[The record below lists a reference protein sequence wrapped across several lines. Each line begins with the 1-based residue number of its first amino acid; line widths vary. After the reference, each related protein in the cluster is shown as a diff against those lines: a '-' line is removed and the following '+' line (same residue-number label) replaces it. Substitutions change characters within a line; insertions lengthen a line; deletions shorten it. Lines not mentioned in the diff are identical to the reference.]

1 MCGVVG
7 FNLKG
12 SNAIE
17 NTIGN
22 TIENAL
28 QLSLKSLHLLEYR
41 GYDSAGIAFTQNGD
55 ILIKKTSGRVA
66 DLEAICQDS
75 IAKSHSDVASM
86 AIAHTRWATHGKP
99 TSENAHPHY
108 SGSVYLVHN
117 GIIENYQEIKEE
129 LAGEGYVFQ
138 SATDT
143 EVIAHYLERALK
155 NHTPREAIL
164 DIFAKLH
171 GKYAVAFIIKGS
183 DEMFVFRSSGSPMVI
198 GFLENGNAIASDFN
212 AISHK
217 TNKFSVLGDY
227 EYATLT
233 KESVTFF
240 NEKGTEITKPVIVRD
255 IEEIKIDKGLFET
268 FMMKEIFEQPAVVL
282 NLLKQNVKG
291 GISGGKIKM
300 NAPDIKNFEKISII
314 ACGTS
319 YFAGCL
325 GKYAIEAYSQIP
337 VTVEI
342 SSEFHNRK
350 QFFSKNTLYIF
361 ASQSGETAD
370 TIAALECVQ
379 KNKTGC
385 SKIMSILNYT
395 QSTMAQKS
403 DYIIECLAGPEIG
416 VASTKNF
423 IAQAVIFYL
432 LAAQNSDKSSEIIAE
447 LEQIPSKIAHILESK
462 AIETQIRKAVLQIIE
477 AKKVVYTGRTFL
489 YPIACEGALKL
500 SELSYLLVQSIA
512 SGEFKHGPIAI
523 VDDSTVVISL
533 MHTQNLFQK
542 TLSSNEEIASR
553 NGVVITI
560 SDDAKSSISIPQSK
574 DFVHTY
580 PLLLTVVVQLL
591 SYHTAQSLGNDI
603 DKPRNLAKSVT
614 VE

>member
-7 FNLKG
+7 FNLKS
-12 SNAIE
+12 SNALE
-17 NTIGN
+17 
-22 TIENAL
+22 
-28 QLSLKSLHLLEYR
+28 LSLKSLHFLEYR
-41 GYDSAGIAFTQNGD
+41 GYDSAGIAFVKNGK
-55 ILIKKTSGRVA
+55 ISVKKTTGRVS
-66 DLEAICQDS
+66 DLENICHDVINSTTTNEPSTAIG
-75 IAKSHSDVASM
+75 
-86 AIAHTRWATHGKP
+86 HTRWATHGKP
-99 TSENAHPHY
+99 TSENAHPH
-108 SGSVYLVHN
+108 SSENIFLVHN
-117 GIIENYQEIKEE
+117 GIIENYQEIKAE
-129 LAGEGYVFQ
+129 LISEGCNFQ

-143 EVIAHYLERALK
+143 EVIAHFLNRELK
-155 NHTPREAIL
+155 NKNPQESIL
-164 DIFAKLH
+164 SAFSKLH
-171 GKYAVAFIIKGS
+171 GKYAVAFMING
-183 DEMFVFRSSGSPMVI
+183 DENLYVFRSSGSPMVV
-198 GFLENGNAIASDFN
+198 GFMENGNAIASDFN
-212 AISHK
+212 AISHQ
-217 TNKFSVLGDY
+217 TNKFSLLGDH
-227 EYATLT
+227 EHAILT
-233 KESVTFF
+233 NNSVTFF
-240 NEKGTEITKPVIVRD
+240 NQDGTEISKPVITRD
-255 IEEIKIDKGLFET
+255 IEAVKIDKGLFET
-268 FMMKEIFEQPAVVL
+268 FMMKEIFEQSAVVS
-282 NLLKQNVKG
+282 NLLQRNVKN
-291 GISGGKIKM
+291 GKIDM
-300 NAPDIKNFEKISII
+300 SIPEIANFDRISII

-350 QFFSKNTLYIF
+350 QFFSKKTLYIF

-379 KNKTGC
+379 KNKTEC
-385 SKIMSILNYT
+385 SKILSILNYT

-403 DYIIECLAGPEIG
+403 DYILECLAGPEIG

-423 IAQAVIFYL
+423 IAQVVIFYL
-432 LAAQNSDKSSEIIAE
+432 LSAQNSSQEGEILAE
-447 LEQIPSKIAHILESK
+447 LEQIPSKIAHILESQ
-462 AIETQIRKAVLQIIE
+462 AIEEQIHNAVSQIID

-489 YPIACEGALKL
+489 YPIACEGSLKL

-523 VDDSTVVISL
+523 VDDQTVIISL

-553 NGVVITI
+553 NGIVITI
-560 SDDAKSSISIPQSK
+560 SDDENSSISIPQAR

-580 PLLLTVVVQLL
+580 PILLTIIVQLL
-591 SYHTAQSLGNDI
+591 SYYTAKKLGNDI

>member
-12 SNAIE
+12 SNALE
-17 NTIGN
+17 
-22 TIENAL
+22 
-28 QLSLKSLHLLEYR
+28 LSLKSLHFLEYR
-41 GYDSAGIAFTQNGD
+41 GYDSAGVAFIENGR
-55 ILIKKTSGRVA
+55 ISVKKTAGRVA
-66 DLEAICQDS
+66 DLEKICESSSLINAS
-75 IAKSHSDVASM
+75 IA
-86 AIAHTRWATHGKP
+86 IGHTRWATHGKP

-108 SGSVYLVHN
+108 SENIFLVHN
-117 GIIENYQEIKEE
+117 GIIENYQEIKSQ
-129 LAGEGYVFQ
+129 LIAEGYEFK

-143 EVIAHYLERALK
+143 EVIAHFLNRELK
-155 NHTPREAIL
+155 NKTPQEAIL
-164 DIFAKLH
+164 SSFSKLH
-171 GKYAVAFIIKGS
+171 GKYAVAFIMNG
-183 DEMFVFRSSGSPMVI
+183 DENLYVFRSSGSPMVI
-198 GFLENGNAIASDFN
+198 GFMENGNAIASDFN
-212 AISHK
+212 AISHQ
-217 TNKFSVLGDY
+217 TNKFSVLGDH
-227 EYATLT
+227 EYAILT
-233 KESVTFF
+233 STGVTFF
-240 NEKGTEITKPVIVRD
+240 NKEGTEISKPVIIRNA
-255 IEEIKIDKGLFET
+255 EEVKIDKGLFET
-268 FMMKEIFEQPAVVL
+268 FMMKEIFEQSTVVS
-282 NLLKQNVKG
+282 NLLNHNVKN
-291 GISGGKIKM
+291 GKIKM
-300 NAPDIKNFEKISII
+300 NIPEIKNFNHISII

-325 GKYAIEAYSQIP
+325 GKYTIEAYSQIP

-350 QFFSKNTLYIF
+350 QFFPKNTLYIF

-370 TIAALECVQ
+370 TITALECVQ
-379 KNKTGC
+379 QNKTNC
-385 SKIMSILNYT
+385 SKILSILNYT

-432 LAAQNSDKSSEIIAE
+432 LAAQNSTQSGEILAE
-447 LEQIPSKIAHILESK
+447 LARIPNEITQILESK
-462 AIETQIRKAVLQIIE
+462 QIQEQIHDAVSQIIE

-489 YPIACEGALKL
+489 YPIACEGSLKL

-523 VDDSTVVISL
+523 VDDQAVVISL
-533 MHTQNLFQK
+533 MHTQNLFHK

-560 SDDAKSSISIPQSK
+560 SDDANSSISIPQAK
-574 DFVHTY
+574 GFVHTY
-580 PLLLTVVVQLL
+580 PILLTIVVQLL
-591 SYHTAQSLGNDI
+591 SYYTAKKLGNDI

>member
-12 SNAIE
+12 SNALE
-17 NTIGN
+17 
-22 TIENAL
+22 
-28 QLSLKSLHLLEYR
+28 LSLKSLHLLEYR
-41 GYDSAGIAFTQNGD
+41 GYDSAGIAFTQNGE
-55 ILIKKTSGRVA
+55 ILVKKTSGRVS
-66 DLEAICQDS
+66 DLEAICQHS
-75 IAKSHSDVASM
+75 IAKSQDQKFPSM

-108 SGSVYLVHN
+108 SENIFLVHN
-117 GIIENYQEIKEE
+117 GIIENYQEIKAE
-129 LAGEGYVFQ
+129 LISQGYEFK

-143 EVIAHYLERALK
+143 EVIAHFLNRELK
-155 NHTPREAIL
+155 NHTPHEAIL
-164 DIFAKLH
+164 QAFAKLY
-171 GKYAVAFIIKGS
+171 GKYAVAFMING
-183 DEMFVFRSSGSPMVI
+183 DENLYVFRSSGSPMVV
-198 GFLENGNAIASDFN
+198 GFMENGNAIASDFN

-217 TNKFSVLGDY
+217 TNQFSVLGDH
-227 EYATLT
+227 EYAIIT
-233 KESVTFF
+233 KTSVNFF
-240 NEKGTEITKPVIVRD
+240 NNNSTEISKEIITRN

-268 FMMKEIFEQPAVVL
+268 FMMKEIFEQSTVVSTLL
-282 NLLKQNVKG
+282 NHNVKN
-291 GISGGKIKM
+291 GKIEM
-300 NAPDIKNFEKISII
+300 NIPEIKNFDNISII

-325 GKYAIEAYSQIP
+325 GKYTIEAYSQIP

-342 SSEFHNRK
+342 SSEFHNRRQLFPK
-350 QFFSKNTLYIF
+350 KTLYIF

-379 KNKTGC
+379 KNKTNC
-385 SKIMSILNYT
+385 SKILSILNYT

-403 DYIIECLAGPEIG
+403 DYILECLAGPEIG

-432 LAAQNSDKSSEIIAE
+432 LAAQNSEKSSEIIAE
-447 LEQIPSKIAHILESK
+447 LEQIPSIIAHVLESQVVEK
-462 AIETQIRKAVLQIIE
+462 QIHDAVSQIIS

-489 YPIACEGALKL
+489 YPIACEGSLKL
-500 SELSYLLVQSIA
+500 SELSYLLVQAIA

-523 VDDSTVVISL
+523 VDDATVVISL

-553 NGVVITI
+553 NGIVITI
-560 SDDAKSSISIPQSK
+560 SDDANSSISIPQAK
-574 DFVHTY
+574 NFVHTY
-580 PLLLTVVVQLL
+580 PILLTIVVQLL
-591 SYHTAQSLGNDI
+591 SYYTAQKLGNDI

>member
-12 SNAIE
+12 SNALE
-17 NTIGN
+17 
-22 TIENAL
+22 
-28 QLSLKSLHLLEYR
+28 LSLKSLHFLEYR
-41 GYDSAGIAFTQNGD
+41 GYDSAGVAFIENGKIAF
-55 ILIKKTSGRVA
+55 KKTAGRVA
-66 DLEAICQDS
+66 DLEKICESSLINAS
-75 IAKSHSDVASM
+75 IA
-86 AIAHTRWATHGKP
+86 IGHTRWATHGKP

-108 SGSVYLVHN
+108 SENIFLVHN
-117 GIIENYQEIKEE
+117 GIIENYQEIKAE
-129 LAGEGYVFQ
+129 LILQGYEFK

-143 EVIAHYLERALK
+143 EVIAHFLNRELK
-155 NHTPREAIL
+155 NKTPQEAIL
-164 DIFAKLH
+164 SAFSKLH
-171 GKYAVAFIIKGS
+171 GKYAVAFIMNG
-183 DEMFVFRSSGSPMVI
+183 DENLYVFRSSGSPMII
-198 GFLENGNAIASDFN
+198 GFMENGNAIASDFN
-212 AISHK
+212 AISHQ
-217 TNKFSVLGDY
+217 TNKFSVLGDH
-227 EYATLT
+227 EHAIL
-233 KESVTFF
+233 SNIGVTFF
-240 NEKGTEITKPVIVRD
+240 NKEGAEISKPVIIRNV
-255 IEEIKIDKGLFET
+255 EEVKIDKGLFET
-268 FMMKEIFEQPAVVL
+268 FMMKEIFEQSAVVSTLL
-282 NLLKQNVKG
+282 NHNVKNG
-291 GISGGKIKM
+291 EIEM
-300 NAPDIKNFEKISII
+300 NIPEIKNFDNISII

-325 GKYAIEAYSQIP
+325 GKYVIEAYSQIP

-350 QFFSKNTLYIF
+350 QFFPKKTLYIF

-379 KNKTGC
+379 QNKTNC
-385 SKIMSILNYT
+385 SKILSILNYT

-403 DYIIECLAGPEIG
+403 DYILECLAGPEIG

-432 LAAQNSDKSSEIIAE
+432 LAAQNSEKSSEILAE
-447 LEQIPSKIAHILESK
+447 LERIPKKITQILESK
-462 AIETQIRKAVLQIIE
+462 QIQEQIHDAVSQIIE

-489 YPIACEGALKL
+489 YPIACEGSLKL

-523 VDDSTVVISL
+523 VDDQTIVISL

-553 NGVVITI
+553 NGVVVTI
-560 SDDAKSSISIPQSK
+560 SDDANSSISIPQAK
-574 DFVHTY
+574 NFVHTY
-580 PLLLTVVVQLL
+580 PILLTIVVQLL
-591 SYHTAQSLGNDI
+591 SYYTAKKLGNDI

>member
-7 FNLKG
+7 FNLKS
-12 SNAIE
+12 SNALE
-17 NTIGN
+17 
-22 TIENAL
+22 
-28 QLSLKSLHLLEYR
+28 LSLKSLHFLEYR
-41 GYDSAGIAFTQNGD
+41 GYDSAGIAFIKNGK
-55 ILIKKTSGRVA
+55 IAVKKTTGRVS
-66 DLEAICQDS
+66 DLENICHDVINPS
-75 IAKSHSDVASM
+75 ITSEPSM
-86 AIAHTRWATHGKP
+86 AIGHTRWATHGKP
-99 TSENAHPHY
+99 TSENAHPH
-108 SGSVYLVHN
+108 SSENIFLVHN
-117 GIIENYQEIKEE
+117 GIIENYQEIKAE
-129 LAGEGYVFQ
+129 LISEGYNFQ

-143 EVIAHYLERALK
+143 EVIAHFLNRELK
-155 NHTPREAIL
+155 NKSPQEAIL
-164 DIFAKLH
+164 SAFSKLH
-171 GKYAVAFIIKGS
+171 GKYAVAFMING
-183 DEMFVFRSSGSPMVI
+183 DENLYVFRSSGSPMVV
-198 GFLENGNAIASDFN
+198 GFMENGNAIASDFN
-212 AISHK
+212 AISHQ
-217 TNKFSVLGDY
+217 TNKFSLLGDH
-227 EYATLT
+227 EHAILT
-233 KESVTFF
+233 NNSVTFF
-240 NEKGTEITKPVIVRD
+240 NQDGTEISKPVIIRD
-255 IEEIKIDKGLFET
+255 IEAVKIDKGLFET
-268 FMMKEIFEQPAVVL
+268 FMMKEIFEQSAVVS
-282 NLLKQNVKG
+282 NLLQHNVKN
-291 GISGGKIKM
+291 GKIDM
-300 NAPDIKNFEKISII
+300 SIPEIANFDRISII

-350 QFFSKNTLYIF
+350 QFFSKKTLYIF

-379 KNKTGC
+379 KNKTEC
-385 SKIMSILNYT
+385 SKILSILNYT

-403 DYIIECLAGPEIG
+403 DYILECLAGPEIG

-423 IAQAVIFYL
+423 IAQVVIFYL
-432 LAAQNSDKSSEIIAE
+432 LSAQNSSQDGEILAE
-447 LEQIPSKIAHILESK
+447 LEQIPSKIAHILESQ
-462 AIETQIRKAVLQIIE
+462 AIEGQIHNAVSQIID

-489 YPIACEGALKL
+489 YPIACEGSLKL

-523 VDDSTVVISL
+523 VDDQTVIISL

-553 NGVVITI
+553 NGIVITI
-560 SDDAKSSISIPQSK
+560 SDDENSSISIPQAR

-580 PLLLTVVVQLL
+580 PILLTIIVQLL
-591 SYHTAQSLGNDI
+591 SYHTAKKLGNDI

>member
-7 FNLKG
+7 FNLKS
-12 SNAIE
+12 SNALE
-17 NTIGN
+17 
-22 TIENAL
+22 
-28 QLSLKSLHLLEYR
+28 LSLKSLHFLEYR
-41 GYDSAGIAFTQNGD
+41 GYDSAGIAFVKNGK
-55 ILIKKTSGRVA
+55 IAVKKTTGRVS
-66 DLEAICQDS
+66 DLENICHDVINPS
-75 IAKSHSDVASM
+75 ITSEPSM
-86 AIAHTRWATHGKP
+86 AIGHTRWATHGKP
-99 TSENAHPHY
+99 TSENAHPH
-108 SGSVYLVHN
+108 SSENIFLVHN
-117 GIIENYQEIKEE
+117 GIIENYQEIKAE
-129 LAGEGYVFQ
+129 LISEGYNFQ

-143 EVIAHYLERALK
+143 EVIAHFLNRELK
-155 NHTPREAIL
+155 NKSPQEAIL
-164 DIFAKLH
+164 SAFSKLH
-171 GKYAVAFIIKGS
+171 GKYAVAFMING
-183 DEMFVFRSSGSPMVI
+183 DENLYVFRSSGSPMVV
-198 GFLENGNAIASDFN
+198 GFMENGNAIASDFN
-212 AISHK
+212 AISHQ
-217 TNKFSVLGDY
+217 TNKFSLLGDH
-227 EYATLT
+227 EHAILT
-233 KESVTFF
+233 NNSVTFF
-240 NEKGTEITKPVIVRD
+240 NQDGTEISKPVIIRD
-255 IEEIKIDKGLFET
+255 IEAVKIDKGLFET
-268 FMMKEIFEQPAVVL
+268 FMMKEIFEQSAVVS
-282 NLLKQNVKG
+282 NLLQHNVKN
-291 GISGGKIKM
+291 GKIDM
-300 NAPDIKNFEKISII
+300 SIPEIANFDRISII

-350 QFFSKNTLYIF
+350 QFFSKKTLYIF

-379 KNKTGC
+379 KNKTEC
-385 SKIMSILNYT
+385 SKILSILNYT

-403 DYIIECLAGPEIG
+403 DYILECLAGPEIG

-423 IAQAVIFYL
+423 IAQVVIFYL
-432 LAAQNSDKSSEIIAE
+432 LSAQNSSQEGEILAE
-447 LEQIPSKIAHILESK
+447 LEQIPSKIAHILESQT
-462 AIETQIRKAVLQIIE
+462 IEGQIHNAVSQIID

-489 YPIACEGALKL
+489 YPIACEGSLKL

-523 VDDSTVVISL
+523 VDDQTVIISL

-553 NGVVITI
+553 NGIVITI
-560 SDDAKSSISIPQSK
+560 SDDENSSISIPQAR

-580 PLLLTVVVQLL
+580 PILLTIIVQLL
-591 SYHTAQSLGNDI
+591 SYHTAKKLGNDI